1 MSFENNTKVRMTHF
15 DISVAVNAT
24 VIIRNP
30 HILNENF
37 ITNIYRMFLKGQEI
51 PWVFYWNWLCKVK
64 LKDRLDVRKLIKSA
78 NSKSNK
84 KPVLNLWKQEYE

>member
-24 VIIRNP
+24 EIIRNP

-51 PWVFYWNWLCKVK
+51 P
-64 LKDRLDVRKLIKSA
+64 
-78 NSKSNK
+78 
-84 KPVLNLWKQEYE
+84 

>member
-30 HILNENF
+30 HILNEKFHEYF
-37 ITNIYRMFLKGQEI
+37 IETDYAR
-51 PWVFYWNWLCKVK
+51 
-64 LKDRLDVRKLIKSA
+64 
-78 NSKSNK
+78 
-84 KPVLNLWKQEYE
+84 